1 MINAVG
7 RYIQNPLYAEKLY
20 HQFEMQIDA
29 AGTRKFQKA
38 NSGLVFQSFQLL
50 DPTSSPT
57 LVIIASDAAHEG
69 NNRRHPLYCKFTSLH
84 LNSCI
89 LQIVIFLF
97 CSCASQS
104 VWIWKI
110 KALSMDSIC
119 MDAKLRKQIGKSSW
133 KRLRW
138 PRSPPNKIGT
148 PGPGSRFCR
157 LGCQNRISI
166 PMVLGEFCAASV

>member
-1 MINAVG
+1 MTRLFAAEKDGSNKLKFYWIDLIDAVG
-7 RYIQNPLYAEKLY
+7 RYVQNPLYAEKLY

-97 CSCASQS
+97 CSCPSQS
-104 VWIWKI
+104 V
-110 KALSMDSIC
+110 
-119 MDAKLRKQIGKSSW
+119 
-133 KRLRW
+133 
-138 PRSPPNKIGT
+138 
-148 PGPGSRFCR
+148 
-157 LGCQNRISI
+157 
-166 PMVLGEFCAASV
+166 

>member
-1 MINAVG
+1 LIWLFAAEKDGSNKLKFYWIDLIDAVG
-7 RYIQNPLYAEKLY
+7 RYVQNPLYAEKLY

-38 NSGLVFQSFQLL
+38 NSGIVFQSFQLL

-89 LQIVIFLF
+89 LQI
-97 CSCASQS
+97 
-104 VWIWKI
+104 
-110 KALSMDSIC
+110 
-119 MDAKLRKQIGKSSW
+119 KLESS
-133 KRLRW
+133 
-138 PRSPPNKIGT
+138 G
-148 PGPGSRFCR
+148 
-157 LGCQNRISI
+157 
-166 PMVLGEFCAASV
+166 M